1 VSRVWRGAPLWSKLI
16 AGLLAVTALALVLN
30 GLVGERLVR
39 TYLVDR
45 LDAQL
50 AAAARPLADDP
61 PEPRP
66 DRRPVDLPSPY
77 YVSLVSPAGRVVDE
91 HWTPPDP
98 DDPAPALPSLTR
110 ADTKALAGEPFTV
123 AGWRVVALP
132 LGERAGSVVVA
143 RSLDDTDAAVARVS
157 TIGLITAI
165 ALLGALAACAYLV
178 VRRLLAPLPGIEHA
192 ALAVLEGD
200 AAARAPEADRRTELG
215 RVGRAFNAMADEL
228 AAARDSEEHAI
239 AIALLAD
246 RRQTTFVAD
255 ASRELRRPL
264 NSLRDLVDLS
274 RHSAVTDPAALDD
287 LIDRIEQEARQMGLL
302 VDDLL
307 LLARIDQQHPL
318 ADEPVDLS
326 AAARDAAAAA
336 RVVAFDRAI
345 VFVAPEEPVIVAGD
359 DIRLRHVTTNLVDN
373 AVAHTPPG
381 SPVEIEIGRARRDG
395 RSWAQLEVRD
405 QGPGLSPDQAE
416 RVFDRFYRT
425 DQARQ
430 RSGGTG
436 SGLGLAIVD
445 AIVTAHG
452 GVAEVDTTSSRG
464 AVFRV
469 LLPLHADDRET
480 RSLLPARVR

>member
-1 VSRVWRGAPLWSKLI
+1 VWRGAPLWSKLI

-30 GLVGERLVR
+30 GLVSERLVR

-45 LDAQL
+45 LDADL
-50 AAAARPLADDP
+50 VAAARPLADDP
-61 PEPRP
+61 PEPTP
-66 DRRPVDLPSPY
+66 DSRPVDLPSPY

-91 HWTPPDP
+91 HWTPPDA
-98 DDPAPALPSLTR
+98 DDPAPALPSLTL
-110 ADTKALAGEPFTV
+110 ADTKALDGKPFTV
-123 AGWRVVALP
+123 AGWRVVARP

-143 RSLDDTDAAVARVS
+143 RSLDDTNATISRVS
-157 TIGLITAI
+157 TVGLITAI
-165 ALLGALAACAYLV
+165 ALLGALAAGAYLV

-192 ALAVLEGD
+192 ALAVLEDGD
-200 AAARAPEADRRTELG
+200 LGARAPEPDRRTELG
-215 RVGRAFNAMADEL
+215 RVGRAFNAMTDEL
-228 AAARDSEEHAI
+228 AAARDSEERAV
-239 AIALLAD
+239 AVALQAD
-246 RRQTTFVAD
+246 RRVTSFVAD

-274 RHSAVTDPAALDD
+274 RHSALTEPAALHD

-307 LLARIDQQHPL
+307 LLTRIDQQRPL
-318 ADEPVDLS
+318 GNEPVDLV
-326 AAARDAAAAA
+326 AAARDAADAA
-336 RVVAFDRAI
+336 RVVALDRAI
-345 VFVAPEEPVIVAGD
+345 MFVAADEPVVVVGD
-359 DIRLRHVTTNLVDN
+359 EMRLRHVATNLVDN

-381 SPVEIEIGRARRDG
+381 TPVEIEIGRARRDG
-395 RSWAQLEVRD
+395 RAWAELEVRD
-405 QGPGLSPDQAE
+405 RGPGLSPDQAE

-452 GVAEVDTTSSRG
+452 GIAEVDTSSSRG

-469 LLPLHADDRET
+469 LLPLHDNGDREP
-480 RSLLPARVR
+480 RSLLPARLH